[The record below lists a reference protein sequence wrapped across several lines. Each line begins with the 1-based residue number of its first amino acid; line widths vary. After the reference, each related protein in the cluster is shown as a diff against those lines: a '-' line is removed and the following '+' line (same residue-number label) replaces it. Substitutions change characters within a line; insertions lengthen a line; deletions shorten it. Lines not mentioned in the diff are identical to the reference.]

1 MGEESGYREVLQQRT
16 GGLNIESERS
26 SVMSFDPMDCRILQ
40 VKIVEWI
47 AFPFSSG
54 SSQPRNQEP
63 GSPAL
68 QLSYQGSPEHQKMI
82 VN

>member
-16 GGLNIESERS
+16 GGLNIESESESS

-40 VKIVEWI
+40 VRIVEWI

-68 QLSYQGSPEHQKMI
+68 QVDSLPVELPGKP
-82 VN
+82 